1 MKESD
6 LMWRVAFGTFLFG
19 LCVYG
24 ALVSVVIILKL
35 GFQLQISGEYLIII
49 FILSFF
55 IGWIITV
62 ISEWDDIKGIKE

>member
-6 LMWRVAFGTFLFG
+6 LIWEVAFGTFLFG

-24 ALVSVVIILKL
+24 ALASIVIILNL
-35 GFQLQISGEYLIII
+35 EFQLQISEEYLIII

-55 IGWIITV
+55 IGWIITI